1 MLARLLIALLAVP
14 VFWGCSQTPISPSW
28 AELSF
33 DVDSPGTTSTER
45 WSGFVDYG
53 TPVQLDEHTV
63 ALIER
68 RLGLEFALWHLNIAE
83 GTLHFIAT
91 LNEGVTTP
99 SGFDDVVFHHDG
111 PDTFAEF
118 ILITT
123 AQTAPNRFTGNSI
136 IGEIN
141 LRTGATKVKKDKV
154 KHVASEEIAHE
165 KLLDKRRSGKTVTA
179 PKPLQVKNVVAQAL
193 AKHGMSFDYKRGRF
207 VLTTENRLKLKQ
219 AVRDLDKAGSDK
231 PAKFLGLQRLLNDLP
246 SCPATRE
253 LARQVSSAAGSVE

>member
-1 MLARLLIALLAVP
+1 MLARFLIALLAVP
-14 VFWGCSQTPISPSW
+14 VFVGCWQPPISPSW

-33 DVDSPGTTSTER
+33 DVDAPGTTSSER
-45 WSGFVDYG
+45 WSGFVNYG

-68 RLGLEFALWHLNIAE
+68 RLGLEFALWHLNIAD
-83 GTLHFIAT
+83 GTLHFITT

-111 PDTFAEF
+111 PDIFAEF
-118 ILITT
+118 ILINT
-123 AQTAPNRFTGNSI
+123 AQTATNRFAGQSL

-141 LRTGATKVKKDKV
+141 LRTGATKVKSDKV
-154 KHVASEEIAHE
+154 KHVASEEIARE
-165 KLLDKRRSGKTVTA
+165 KLLDKRRSGTTVTA
-179 PKPLQVKNVVAQAL
+179 PNPLQVKNVVAQAL

-207 VLTTENRLKLKQ
+207 VLATEKQLKLKQ
-219 AVRDLDKAGSDK
+219 AVRELDKAGADL
-231 PAKFLGLQRLLNDLP
+231 PANILGLQRMLNDLP

-253 LARQVSSAAGSVE
+253 LTRQLSPAAGSVE